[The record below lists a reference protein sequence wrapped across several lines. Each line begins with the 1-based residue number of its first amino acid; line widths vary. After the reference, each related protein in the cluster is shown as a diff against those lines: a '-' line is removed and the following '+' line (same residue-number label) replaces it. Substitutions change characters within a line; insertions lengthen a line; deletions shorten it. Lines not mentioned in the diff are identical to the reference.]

1 MAKSLKMFRG
11 DAKSI
16 TVNIPIDEWTPG
28 GSIFFAAKKVIDN
41 DLVDS
46 SAKMKKSMNDTNIT
60 STTSVNKVYTLSLE
74 KTDTN
79 ALDPGDYIG
88 EFQFVDS
95 VGRPTTFSQFTIEVL
110 GDVNRRTA

>member
-16 TVNIPIDEWTPG
+16 TVKIPIDQWTPG
-28 GSIFFAAKKVIDN
+28 GSLFFAAKKVIDN

-46 SAKMKKSMNDTNIT
+46 SAKMKKTINDTNIV
-60 STTSVNKVYTLSLE
+60 STTTTDKVYGLSLSG
-74 KTDTN
+74 TDTN
-79 ALDPGDYIG
+79 IDPGEYIG

-95 VGRPTTFSQFTIEVL
+95 LGQPTTFQQFTIEVS
-110 GDVNRRTA
+110 GDVNRRTT